1 MTDSVQRFFA
11 DFSNLAYVQS
21 ALFISR
27 NREAVLWQRLADVD
41 GDNER
46 LRRKTEALKT
56 ANRDLRSQLRQWD
69 SSR

>member
-27 NREAVLWQRLADVD
+27 NREAVLWQRLADVE
-41 GDNER
+41 GDN
-46 LRRKTEALKT
+46 
-56 ANRDLRSQLRQWD
+56 
-69 SSR
+69 